1 VFTYSFLSRAIP
13 ELLEPYETF
22 GIACRWRAIPD
33 RLLRISI
40 PDADKDHLAAV
51 AEERWLD
58 FQSSLSDSGRRYPIP
73 EFKTFVQAVLNYIA
87 KTEKD
92 PLIHR
97 KVVNVVNGLADSLKA
112 TRKQVP
118 GEVLAEAD
126 HLECLLF
133 AGDDRYFEG
142 NEPPGL

>member
-1 VFTYSFLSRAIP
+1 MP
-13 ELLEPYETF
+13 
-22 GIACRWRAIPD
+22 
-33 RLLRISI
+33 I

-51 AEERWLD
+51 IEERWLD
-58 FQSSLSDSGRRYPIP
+58 FQSSLSDSGRHYPMR
-73 EFKTFVQAVLNYIA
+73 EFKTFVQAVRNYIA

-97 KVVNVVNGLADSLKA
+97 KVVNVVNGLTDGLKA

-126 HLECLLF
+126 RVECLLF
-133 AGDDRYFEG
+133 AGYDSYFEG
-142 NEPPGL
+142 DEPPGL

>member
-1 VFTYSFLSRAIP
+1 MAKKFSANGKQCLNFCVTPGDNRN
-13 ELLEPYETF
+13 
-22 GIACRWRAIPD
+22 
-33 RLLRISI
+33 
-40 PDADKDHLAAV
+40 KDHLAAV

-58 FQSSLSDSGRRYPIP
+58 FQNSLSDSGRRYPIQ
-73 EFKTFVQAVLNYIA
+73 EFKTFVQAVRNYIA
-87 KTEKD
+87 KTERD
-92 PLIHR
+92 PLMHR

-126 HLECLLF
+126 RLECLLF
-133 AGDDRYFEG
+133 AGYDPYFEG